1 MLPVSVAIVT
11 KNEEGNIRD
20 ALQSI
25 GNKAEIVIVDA
36 YSTDRT
42 KEICEEFTD
51 KIFQREWQGYARQ
64 KQTAIELAANPWVFI
79 LDSDERFTELL
90 WEEIAAIVHSSQ
102 IFSGYYVSRKNYFL
116 GKWIRH
122 SGWWPDYTLRLFK
135 KDEALMETR
144 KVHEKVV
151 VRGKVGYLQNYI
163 EHYSYRTVSDYIKKM
178 ETYSSLAAEELRDN
192 GTKAGLSKM
201 IINPLFTFMKM
212 FFFRLGFLDGR
223 HGFMLSVLY
232 SHYTFLKYLKLW
244 EASSDK
250 K

>member
-1 MLPVSVAIVT
+1 MLPVSVVIVT
-11 KNEEGNIRD
+11 KNEEVNIRD

-25 GNKAEIVIVDA
+25 GNKAEIVIVDS

-42 KEICEEFTD
+42 TEICKEFTD
-51 KIFQREWQGYARQ
+51 KIFQREWHGYASQ
-64 KQTAIELAANPWVFI
+64 KQTAIELASNPWVFI
-79 LDSDERFTELL
+79 LDSDERFTDSL
-90 WEEIAAIVHSSQ
+90 WEEIAAIVNGSQ
-102 IFSGYYVSRKNYFL
+102 IFTGYYVSRKNYFL

-144 KVHEKVV
+144 KVHEKVFV
-151 VRGKVGYLQNYI
+151 HGKVGYLQNYI
-163 EHYSYRTVSDYIKKM
+163 EHYSYRTVSDYIRKM
-178 ETYSSLAAEELRDN
+178 ETYSTLAAEELKDN
-192 GTKAGLSKM
+192 GIRAGISKM
-201 IINPLFTFMKM
+201 VINPLFTFMKM
-212 FFFRLGFLDGR
+212 FFFRLGFLDGK

-244 EASSDK
+244 EETPK

>member
-25 GNKAEIVIVDA
+25 GDKAEIVIVDA

-178 ETYSSLAAEELRDN
+178 ETYSSLAAEELRAN